1 MYCERCKRQ
10 FSYAV
15 PRSDNKDQRLC
26 VGCCKHLRA
35 GGAWSMVAPSTPPRA
50 KVTESSVPPFR
61 STLLEHVKRGCR
73 RIHCPTCG

>member
-1 MYCERCKRQ
+1 
-10 FSYAV
+10 
-15 PRSDNKDQRLC
+15 
-26 VGCCKHLRA
+26 
-35 GGAWSMVAPSTPPRA
+35 MVAPSTPPRA